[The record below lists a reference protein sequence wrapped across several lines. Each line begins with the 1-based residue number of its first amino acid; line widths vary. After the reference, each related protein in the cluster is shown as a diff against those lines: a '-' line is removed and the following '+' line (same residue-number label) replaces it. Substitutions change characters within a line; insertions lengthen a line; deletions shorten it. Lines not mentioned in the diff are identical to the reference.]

1 MKILDN
7 IRIKKDRRVIVKER
21 GELLIKKVKR
31 LIRIKIQR
39 IIGLIIFY
47 GNVNEKKIYHILM
60 IGAEIIAII
69 SVGGTLLATLIT
81 TFFTSMSLSRCK
93 NINCCWSC
101 FVCDREP
108 LTEESAEKI
117 IELQNREH

>member
-39 IIGLIIFY
+39 IIGVIIC
-47 GNVNEKKIYHILM
+47 GNVEKKIYHILM